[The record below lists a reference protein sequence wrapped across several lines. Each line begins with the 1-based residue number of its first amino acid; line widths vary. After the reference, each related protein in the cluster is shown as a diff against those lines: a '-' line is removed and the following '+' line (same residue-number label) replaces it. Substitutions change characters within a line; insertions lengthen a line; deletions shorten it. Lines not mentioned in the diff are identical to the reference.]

1 MAHPA
6 ARALVACLNAG
17 VITALHEREGGS
29 VSAVIPGAHRCLSD
43 SLREQ
48 DDGQIRLLTGLC
60 QRVACRWIA
69 DTSIECDHQR
79 FAGQRNQSARTYVAI
94 RGETHVIGYY
104 SMAAASAEYETV
116 PARIAKGLAQHPI
129 PLTLLARLA
138 VDQTEQGAG
147 IGAGLLKDALKR
159 FLQAQSIIAA
169 RALVVHAKD
178 EPAVEFCQPFGFVPS
193 PLDPYHLYL
202 MTKDIHECLA

>member
-1 MAHPA
+1 MKLP
-6 ARALVACLNAG
+6 LQG
-17 VITALHEREGGS
+17 PE
-29 VSAVIPGAHRCLSD
+29 
-43 SLREQ
+43 
-48 DDGQIRLLTGLC
+48 LLTEVHDVLGFDCGNEALNRFL
-60 QRVACRWIA
+60 QRYAILN
-69 DTSIECDHQR
+69 
-79 FAGQRNQSARTYVAI
+79 QRNQSARTYVAL
-94 RGETHVIGYY
+94 RGETRVIGYY
-104 SMAAASAEYETV
+104 SLAAASAEYEIV

-138 VDQTEQGAG
+138 VDQAEQGSG

-178 EPAVEFCQPFGFVPS
+178 DRAVEFYQHFGFAPS

-202 MTKDIHECLA
+202 MTKDIHECLV

>member
-1 MAHPA
+1 MKFPLRGPEPLIETHDVSGFDCGNE
-6 ARALVACLNAG
+6 ALNRFLHRH
-17 VITALHEREGGS
+17 AL
-29 VSAVIPGAHRCLSD
+29 
-43 SLREQ
+43 Q
-48 DDGQIRLLTGLC
+48 N
-60 QRVACRWIA
+60 
-69 DTSIECDHQR
+69 
-79 FAGQRNQSARTYVAI
+79 QRNQSARTYVAV
-94 RGETHVIGYY
+94 RGETRVIGYY
-104 SMAAASAEYETV
+104 SLAAASAEYETV
-116 PARIAKGLAQHPI
+116 PSRIAKGLAQHPI

-138 VDQTEQGAG
+138 VDNEEQGAG

-178 EPAVEFCQPFGFVPS
+178 DRAAEFYQHFGFVPS

>member
-1 MAHPA
+1 MKLPLRGPELLTEVHDVSGFNCGNE
-6 ARALVACLNAG
+6 ALKRFLQRH
-17 VITALHEREGGS
+17 ALHN
-29 VSAVIPGAHRCLSD
+29 
-43 SLREQ
+43 
-48 DDGQIRLLTGLC
+48 
-60 QRVACRWIA
+60 
-69 DTSIECDHQR
+69 
-79 FAGQRNQSARTYVAI
+79 QRNQSARTYVAM

-104 SMAAASAEYETV
+104 SLAAASAEYETV
-116 PARIAKGLAQHPI
+116 PARVAKGLAQHPI

-138 VDQTEQGAG
+138 VDQEEQGSG

-178 EPAVEFCQPFGFVPS
+178 DQAVEYYQHFGFVPS

-202 MTKDIHECLA
+202 MTKDIHECLT